1 MLKRLLRLRGGPE
14 AVAERLYL
22 ALVTQARQ
30 PMFFQ
35 VLGVPDTVLGR
46 FEMISLHAFMLF
58 QRLRDTEDGA
68 LAQDVHDV
76 MFADM
81 DRSLRE
87 MGVGD
92 LGVGKR
98 VKKLASNLYGRIAA
112 YEQGLAGDDA
122 TLAAAL
128 RRNLFATAD
137 ANDAQVLAVAGYL
150 RREVAALSG
159 QSPAALRGGEIAFGA
174 PPTVPAA
181 AAAASEGISGA
192 EPAR

>member
-137 ANDAQVLAVAGYL
+137 ANDARCWLWPAICGARWRRSAANRRRRCAVARSLL
-150 RREVAALSG
+150 RAADG
-159 QSPAALRGGEIAFGA
+159 AGRRRGG
-174 PPTVPAA
+174 V
-181 AAAASEGISGA
+181 
-192 EPAR
+192 